1 MKRIKKLVAACLVM
15 VMAICTVATTAT
27 DVQAAA
33 AKKAVTNYKKAPTV
47 KLGKKFT
54 VTAKTTNKKY
64 LAYVKFK
71 APKAGTYKVT
81 IGNVHSKGLSSA
93 KEIGYG
99 TAYIG
104 RSASYG
110 PSMETV
116 KTQYGKSSSLSLCT
130 KYCASSGK
138 KDVYSYL
145 PSRYGKIKLK
155 KGEVIYIYM
164 SLSATKKTW
173 CYDLKITK

>member
-1 MKRIKKLVAACLVM
+1 MKKIKKLVAACLIM
-15 VMAICTVATTAT
+15 VMAICTAATTAT
-27 DVQAAA
+27 DVQAAT
-33 AKKAVTNYKKAPTV
+33 AKKAVTNYKKATAV
-47 KLGKKFT
+47 KLGKKYT

-71 APKAGTYKVT
+71 APKTGTFKVT

-93 KEIGYG
+93 KEIGFG

-104 RSASYG
+104 KSSAYG
-110 PSMETV
+110 LLREKV
-116 KTQYGKSSSLSLCT
+116 KTQYGKSSSLFLCT
-130 KYCASSGK
+130 KYSATSGK
-138 KDVYSYL
+138 KKVGSYL

-164 SLSATKKTW
+164 SCSATKKTW